1 MKTTELLEQY
11 KKGERDFT
19 NKDLCGANLRGAD
32 LNGANLCKADLSGAN
47 LCKADLSGANLNGAD
62 LCGADLCK
70 ADLNGANLRGA
81 DLNGANLRKANLN
94 GADLNGANL
103 RKADLRGADLNGAK
117 NIYLFNKKDGRAC
130 YAIANGDLLMIQAGC
145 FWGTLDEFERAAL
158 DRYGDDENKNYK
170 AQIKYLRTIK

>member
-19 NKDLCGANLRGAD
+19 NKDLRG
-32 LNGANLCKADLSGAN
+32 ADLSGAN

-62 LCGADLCK
+62 LCGADLC
-70 ADLNGANLRGA
+70 GA
-81 DLNGANLRKANLN
+81 DLNGAN
-94 GADLNGANL
+94 
-103 RKADLRGADLNGAK
+103 LRGADLNGAK

-170 AQIKYLRTIK
+170 VQIKYLRTIK

>member
-47 LCKADLSGANLNGAD
+47 LCKADL
-62 LCGADLCK
+62 
-70 ADLNGANLRGA
+70 
-81 DLNGANLRKANLN
+81 
-94 GADLNGANL
+94 
-103 RKADLRGADLNGAK
+103 NGAK

-158 DRYGDDENKNYK
+158 DKYGDDENKNYK

>member
-19 NKDLCGANLRGAD
+19 NKDLCGANLRKAD
-32 LNGANLCKADLSGAN
+32 LNGAN

-62 LCGADLCK
+62 LCGADLS
-70 ADLNGANLRGA
+70 GANI
-81 DLNGANLRKANLN
+81 
-94 GADLNGANL
+94 
-103 RKADLRGADLNGAK
+103 NGAK
-117 NIYLFNKKDGRAC
+117 NIYFFNKKDGRAC

-158 DRYGDDENKNYK
+158 DRYGGDENKNYK
-170 AQIKYLRTIK
+170 VQIKYLRTIK

>member
-1 MKTTELLEQY
+1 MRTTELLEQY

-19 NKDLCGANLRGAD
+19 NKDLCGANLRKANLRKAN
-32 LNGANLCKADLSGAN
+32 LNGANLCN
-47 LCKADLSGANLNGAD
+47 
-62 LCGADLCK
+62 
-70 ADLNGANLRGA
+70 A
-81 DLNGANLRKANLN
+81 DLNGANLRKANLSGAYLRKADLNGADLSGANLRKADLN

-103 RKADLRGADLNGAK
+103 RKADLNGAK

-158 DRYGDDENKNYK
+158 DKYGDDENKNYK
-170 AQIKYLRTIK
+170 AQIQYLRTIK

>member
-11 KKGERDFT
+11 KKGERDF
-19 NKDLCGANLRGAD
+19 NGAN
-32 LNGANLCKADLSGAN
+32 LNGANLRRADLS
-47 LCKADLSGANLNGAD
+47 GAD
-62 LCGADLCK
+62 LCGADLRG

-81 DLNGANLRKANLN
+81 DLN
-94 GADLNGANL
+94 
-103 RKADLRGADLNGAK
+103 GADLNGAK

-158 DRYGDDENKNYK
+158 DRYGGDENKNYK
-170 AQIKYLRTIK
+170 VQIKYLRTIK

>member
-19 NKDLCGANLRGAD
+19 NKDLRGANLRRAD
-32 LNGANLCKADLSGAN
+32 LC
-47 LCKADLSGANLNGAD
+47 GAD
-62 LCGADLCK
+62 LCGADLRG

-81 DLNGANLRKANLN
+81 DLNGA
-94 GADLNGANL
+94 
-103 RKADLRGADLNGAK
+103 K
-117 NIYLFNKKDGRAC
+117 NIYFFNKKDGRAC

-158 DRYGDDENKNYK
+158 DRYWDDENNYK
-170 AQIKYLRTIK
+170 VQIKYLRTIK

>member
-19 NKDLCGANLRGAD
+19 NKDLNGANLRRADLCGAD
-32 LNGANLCKADLSGAN
+32 LCGANLNGANLRRADLR
-47 LCKADLSGANLNGAD
+47 GANLNVADLCGAD
-62 LCGADLCK
+62 LCGADLRG

-81 DLNGANLRKANLN
+81 DLNGA
-94 GADLNGANL
+94 
-103 RKADLRGADLNGAK
+103 K
-117 NIYLFNKKDGRAC
+117 NIYFFNKKDGRAC

-170 AQIKYLRTIK
+170 VQIKYLRTIK

>member
-19 NKDLCGANLRGAD
+19 NKDLCGANLRKAN
-32 LNGANLCKADLSGAN
+32 LNWANLCKADLSGA
-47 LCKADLSGANLNGAD
+47 D
-62 LCGADLCK
+62 LCG

-81 DLNGANLRKANLN
+81 DLN
-94 GADLNGANL
+94 
-103 RKADLRGADLNGAK
+103 GADLNGAK

-158 DRYGDDENKNYK
+158 DRYGDDENNYK
-170 AQIKYLRTIK
+170 VQIKYLRTIK

>member
-19 NKDLCGANLRGAD
+19 NKDLCGANLRK
-32 LNGANLCKADLSGAN
+32 ANLNWAN

-62 LCGADLCK
+62 LCGADLCGADLRG

-81 DLNGANLRKANLN
+81 DLNGA
-94 GADLNGANL
+94 
-103 RKADLRGADLNGAK
+103 DLNGAK
-117 NIYLFNKKDGRAC
+117 NIYFFNKKDGRAC

-170 AQIKYLRTIK
+170 VQIKYLRTIK

>member
-19 NKDLCGANLRGAD
+19 NKDLCGANLRKAN
-32 LNGANLCKADLSGAN
+32 LNWANLCKADLSGA
-47 LCKADLSGANLNGAD
+47 D
-62 LCGADLCK
+62 LCG

-81 DLNGANLRKANLN
+81 DLNGA
-94 GADLNGANL
+94 
-103 RKADLRGADLNGAK
+103 DLNGAK
-117 NIYLFNKKDGRAC
+117 NIYFFNKKDGRAC

-170 AQIKYLRTIK
+170 VQIKYLRTIK